1 MTNSAEFPLLGPDAK
16 KGMAER
22 STAAEKTPVLAGDA
36 VPDCDKTDNIT
47 TREPDVDTLER
58 QLPPLRFRQ
67 RSPGNFD
74 DELDDEDAPMIRRM
88 TPDHPVM
95 HTRRHEHGPGRSPQ
109 LCTPRLFA
117 AQIPAGLPEEFK
129 PDMPATRDYHFD
141 RPPEWYEGRSDSW
154 SGSDNADFSVAAIRA
169 RRMRTPAGTHH
180 ASSMATKVTV
190 MSLASVCLIAA
201 GVSLGLYGGD
211 LRYHVEDRV
220 AATGS
225 AIQDAYV
232 RLTSAA
238 PGGFDAGNGSL
249 QASMAGG
256 SGGSAAAL
264 LGPDAR
270 EGAPAD
276 GGRKLI
282 YKRLPIENADAS
294 DALAPPVEAS
304 RTAQAGSTL
313 DALLATPVDFNALP
327 GVQTD

>member
-1 MTNSAEFPLLGPDAK
+1 MTNSAEFPLLGPDAEK
-16 KGMAER
+16 DVTEHS
-22 STAAEKTPVLAGDA
+22 STVDDTPDLADGATLDGGTT
-36 VPDCDKTDNIT
+36 TDTAICKSGLD
-47 TREPDVDTLER
+47 RLGQ
-58 QLPPLRFRQ
+58 QLPPLRFRP
-67 RSPGNFD
+67 RSLDTFD
-74 DELDDEDAPMIRRM
+74 DEHDDDDAPMIRRIA
-88 TPDHPVM
+88 PERPAM
-95 HTRRHEHGPGRSPQ
+95 HTRRHQQGQGRGPQ

-117 AQIPAGLPEEFK
+117 TQIPAGLPD
-129 PDMPATRDYHFD
+129 DMDADFDAPREPAID

-211 LRYHVEDRV
+211 LRYQAEDRI
-220 AATGS
+220 AAAGS
-225 AIQDAYV
+225 AIQDAYA

-238 PGGFDAGNGSL
+238 PGGFEAGNGSI
-249 QASMAGG
+249 QASMTGG
-256 SGGSAAAL
+256 SVAAL
-264 LGPDAR
+264 PVPDAGQ
-270 EGAPAD
+270 GAPVG

-282 YKRLPIENADAS
+282 YKRLPIESADTT